1 MTEKRANMTEEE
13 KEKVKEK
20 DRLRK
25 KKMRE
30 KKKQEKMMDL
40 KRRVK
45 AGEFAHKGTYRLA
58 KDKRFKHWGIYKDD
72 KKEMDKRYKKK
83 MRKQRSPVY
92 QEFDRFDNL
101 LTKRRMREERSGK
114 DLLFRFV
121 LVV

>member
-1 MTEKRANMTEEE
+1 MEAKCRAKKNASEKEIGREKNKLKMTEKRANMTEEE

-45 AGEFAHKGTYRLA
+45 AGEFAHKGT
-58 KDKRFKHWGIYKDD
+58 
-72 KKEMDKRYKKK
+72 
-83 MRKQRSPVY
+83 
-92 QEFDRFDNL
+92 
-101 LTKRRMREERSGK
+101 
-114 DLLFRFV
+114 
-121 LVV
+121 